1 MSLLLPAHLESC
13 AKPLVWT
20 PRGGNDP
27 QNREYKTAEG
37 CMDHP
42 EDTLEIVF
50 GTQRCKTCLW
60 TKYIWQKHCCC
71 WGVKVGEMVVSLKW
85 ITEIMAIQLPPN
97 FPMPCLVCFQNATFF
112 CLLPTPYKKSVQAR
126 LPPKQLFGFCPPLHM
141 PFGPPDQVCAHRV
154 NASPD
159 AKTKLQ
165 RLLIFSSRFSHYLP
179 CDIDIL
185 KYYT

>member
-50 GTQRCKTCLW
+50 GTQQCKTCLW

-97 FPMPCLVCFQNATFF
+97 FPKPCLVW
-112 CLLPTPYKKSVQAR
+112 
-126 LPPKQLFGFCPPLHM
+126 FGFKMPLFSAFSLPLTKSPCKPGYHQNSFLASVPHCTCPLDPQTRSVPTGSMHLQM
-141 PFGPPDQVCAHRV
+141 QRQNCSGCWFSAHVFHTIYR
-154 NASPD
+154 AI
-159 AKTKLQ
+159 
-165 RLLIFSSRFSHYLP
+165 LIY
-179 CDIDIL
+179 
-185 KYYT
+185 